1 MCGTHG
7 TVTPNQRKRKP
18 IMASRLCQWILKP
31 PLGFGSGEYELVR
44 CHPRKPVK
52 PRGGV
57 RTGFPLKGV
66 ACRLGSSIIK
76 TASPKKPRGEG
87 LFRGCSGSRASRR
100 VSPRAD
106 ENCGLG
112 CLRLSARVGSSLS
125 RNARVS
131 LRIGPPRS
139 RPTDEQALRVTGT
152 VGLAPLSAC
161 PLQLPVHF
169 QYTTGFLN

>member
-1 MCGTHG
+1 MPCQMCGTHG
-7 TVTPNQRKRKP
+7 TVTPNPRKRNP

-44 CHPRKPVK
+44 CHPRRPVK
-52 PRGGV
+52 TRGGV

-76 TASPKKPRGEG
+76 IGSPKKPRGEG

-100 VSPRAD
+100 VSPRTD

-112 CLRLSARVGSSLS
+112 CLSLSARVGSSLS

-131 LRIGPPRS
+131 LRVGPPRS
-139 RPTDEQALRVTGT
+139 RPTDQQALRVTGT
-152 VGLAPLSAC
+152 VGLAPLSA
-161 PLQLPVHF
+161 
-169 QYTTGFLN
+169 